1 MPLEHRTFSSECIIL
16 EPGCTVKYWNGTN
29 WLNGDEYGIGGKFSD
44 GTYCYTVANGVIIS
58 KAPCIQDVYVNLCA
72 ETPLVDGYV
81 TVKIQLQNSTDFV
94 YGNYID
100 ASVSIEV
107 DFTIIGDQSNTINY
121 ILTIPVNGF
130 AVQNTYQLFFVGE
143 NISSVSINSLTHTA
157 PIGQN
162 INVGSAEICGGTPVS
177 QDVYLKV
184 CYKVSG
190 GGFSGKP
197 TLSKRLTISA
207 HSSDSFASPNVPV
220 ATSLQISYTVYYADL
235 STFTPTEAVVM
246 LANTFEVVIDD
257 FDPFIVFDDFGE
269 PIKEYFTGKF
279 ISNVVINSVSPSSAN
294 GQNFIVGSY
303 NEFCCD
309 SAPITQYYANICVTQ
324 SPSSIDKWVTV
335 GIQEG
340 TSLSSPLISM
350 VTYYIQFIVYFS
362 DSTFQEIPEYPTY
375 FTQNPANGLGPRYF
389 YIKAP
394 GYDQPS
400 GPADI
405 TNVSISVIK
414 ATLPENNC
422 QNQCVAGSVNLTCSG
437 NLPAPGLNNE

>member
-1 MPLEHRTFSSECIIL
+1 MPLEHRTFSSECVTL
-16 EPGCTVKYWNGTN
+16 EPGCTVKYWNGTQ

-44 GTYCYTVANGVIIS
+44 GTYCYTVANGIIIS
-58 KAPCIQDVYVNLCA
+58 KVPCIIDVYVNLCA
-72 ETPLVDGYV
+72 ETDGDGFV
-81 TVKIQLQNSTDFV
+81 RVKIQLQNSNDFI

-107 DFTIIGDQSNTINY
+107 DFTVIGDQSNYINTT
-121 ILTIPVNGF
+121 LTIPVNDF
-130 AVQNTYQLFFVGE
+130 DVQNEYQLFFVGE
-143 NISSVSINSLTHTA
+143 NISSVNINSIIHTT
-157 PIGQN
+157 PVGQN
-162 INVGSAEICGGTPVS
+162 IYVGSAEICGGTPVA
-177 QDVYLKV
+177 QDVYLKI

-190 GGFSGKP
+190 GGFFGKP
-197 TLSKRLTISA
+197 NLSKRLTISA
-207 HSSDSFASPNVPV
+207 HISDSFASSNVPV
-220 ATSLQISYTVYYADL
+220 AAPLQINYTVYYADL
-235 STFTPTEAVVM
+235 STFTPTEPVVM

-257 FDPFIVFDDFGE
+257 FDPVIVFDDFGN

-279 ISNVVINSVSPSSAN
+279 ISNVVINSIVPGSAY

-324 SPSSIDKWVTV
+324 SPSSIDKWITV

-340 TSLSSPLISM
+340 TSLSSPLISL
-350 VTYYIQFIVYFS
+350 VTYYIKFIVYFS

-375 FTQNPANGLGPRYF
+375 FIQSPANGLGPRYF

-405 TNVSISVIK
+405 TNVSISIIK
-414 ATLPENNC
+414 ATLAEGNC
-422 QNQCVAGSVNLTCSG
+422 LNQCVSGSVNMNCGG